1 MVKSVQVQP
10 VSISMRALVMGLVI
24 ILALLQWRLWFSAEG
39 WPEVSRLRSG
49 VATQQTQNERMA
61 ERNARLQAEVSDL
74 KSGFAALEER
84 ARSDLGMIGADESFY
99 LFIPAENEDQA
110 AR

>member
-1 MVKSVQVQP
+1 MVKSAQVQP
-10 VSISMRALVMGLVI
+10 VSISMRALVTGLVI
-24 ILALLQWRLWFSAEG
+24 ILVLLQWRLWFSAEG
-39 WPEVSRLRSG
+39 WPEVLRLRSG
-49 VATQQTQNERMA
+49 VATQQTQNELMA

-99 LFIPAENEDQA
+99 LFVPTENEDQA